1 MVQTYFD
8 HLWGLV
14 LEASP
19 WLLLGLLAAGLIK
32 ATISTQSMAR
42 WLGGP
47 GYGPIFRAAII
58 GTPLPLCSCSVLPAA
73 IGLNRQGASRGAT
86 VSFLIATPENGA
98 DSIALSYALL
108 GPFMTIARPI
118 AAAISAI
125 VTGVLAR
132 SITTTTASHA
142 AYEQKESCC
151 ENACDNHTDSA
162 ARPPLLRRLIDS
174 ARYAMTDIL
183 DDIALWTIAGLAI
196 AAAVATV
203 VPPDALSQWGSGL
216 PAMLAMLGVGI
227 PMYICAS
234 ASTPIAAAMLL
245 AGVSPGTVLVFLLAG
260 PATNF
265 ASIAVIRKELGTP
278 TLWVYLLGIC
288 ISSIVLGLLTDF
300 VVSYAGIDIAA
311 QASAGHELIPMWL
324 SATSAAV
331 LTFFAIRP
339 LRRAVFP
346 TSRDR

>member
-1 MVQTYFD
+1 
-8 HLWGLV
+8 
-14 LEASP
+14 
-19 WLLLGLLAAGLIK
+19 
-32 ATISTQSMAR
+32 MAR

-47 GYGPIFRAAII
+47 GYGPIFKAAII

-73 IGLNRQGASRGAT
+73 IGLHRQGASRGAT

-118 AAAISAI
+118 AAAVSAI
-125 VTGVLAR
+125 VTGMLAR
-132 SITTTTASHA
+132 SFTATTPSHA
-142 AYEQKESCC
+142 PHKPKESCC
-151 ENACDNHTDSA
+151 ENTCDNHTDASGDT
-162 ARPPLLRRLIDS
+162 PLLRRLIDA

-183 DDIALWTIAGLAI
+183 DDIALWTAAGLVI
-196 AAAVATV
+196 AATVATV

-265 ASIAVIRKELGTP
+265 ASIAVIRNELGTQ

-288 ISSIVLGLLTDF
+288 VSSIALGLLTDF
-300 VVSYAGIDIAA
+300 VVSYAGMDIAA
-311 QASAGHELIPMWL
+311 QAGPGGELIPLWL
-324 SATSAAV
+324 SVTSAAV
-331 LTFFAIRP
+331 LTFFAVRP
-339 LRRAVFP
+339 LRRAVLGV
-346 TSRDR
+346 